1 MLSDRRMCIQ
11 IARIINSNCEFSTIT
26 WQAMSSIQND
36 PMCYKRNVHNT
47 FLYIAPILEQTELII
62 IFDNIITSNP
72 PGPLSAAAL
81 DSPLVED
88 PAAHAQQEA

>member
-1 MLSDRRMCIQ
+1 
-11 IARIINSNCEFSTIT
+11 
-26 WQAMSSIQND
+26 MSSIQNHQFK
-36 PMCYKRNVHNT
+36 PKGNVHNT

-88 PAAHAQQEA
+88 PAHAQQEA